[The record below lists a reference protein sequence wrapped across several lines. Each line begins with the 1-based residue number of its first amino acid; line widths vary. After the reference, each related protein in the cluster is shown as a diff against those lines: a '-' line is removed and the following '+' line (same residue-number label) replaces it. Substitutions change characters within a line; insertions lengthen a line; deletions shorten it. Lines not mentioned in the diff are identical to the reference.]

1 MLAGGLCACIIYG
14 GTDLWAGAA
23 WNVLLTSMLAVFMLL
38 VLVMI
43 SRQPRARTDLSFQ
56 VPWVP
61 VVPALSVI
69 FNLYLMLELD
79 AHTWIRFSVWMA
91 LGEESDFNICEY
103 MPLLKR
109 KKFDH
114 F

>member
-1 MLAGGLCACIIYG
+1 LSTGVLAAGLCACIIYAG
-14 GTDLWAGAA
+14 GDLWAGAV
-23 WNVLLTSMLAVFMLL
+23 WSVLLTILLAASMLV

-43 SRQPRARTDLSFQ
+43 SRQPKARTDLSFK

-79 AHTWIRFSVWMA
+79 GHTWIRFSVWMA
-91 LGEESDFNICEY
+91 LGE
-103 MPLLKR
+103 
-109 KKFDH
+109 
-114 F
+114 